1 MEINIFDIETKPY
14 SDLEILKNAKPF
26 DRTSVKMGNIKD
38 PDKQEA
44 KLEAAEIAHKR
55 RYLDNAALDPH
66 FSSICAIGLNKAQ
79 SREVQALC
87 GVAEEEILEMFWAY
101 YRSSHDAWAYWSGS
115 NNKECFDPRHI
126 IVRSWKL
133 GVLIPHGVI
142 STRGYLTDRFV
153 DLSQVYMFGD
163 SYPSFCSSENAC
175 KQLGLTGSDSGCGIV
190 LSKDYL
196 KGEGVEGKNFYK
208 VLEDDRKLALK
219 YLTNDVAME
228 RAIANRI
235 L

>member
-1 MEINIFDIETKPY
+1 METNIFDIETAPY
-14 SDLEILKNAKPF
+14 SDEEILRNAKPF
-26 DRTSVKMGNIKD
+26 NPHDVKLGNLKD
-38 PDKQEA
+38 PEKIAA
-44 KLEAAEIAHKR
+44 KLESAEKG
-55 RYLDNAALDPH
+55 YKQSLLDKAALDPH
-66 FSSICAIGLNKAQ
+66 TSTICAIGLNKEG
-79 SREVQALC
+79 SRQVHVICEIP
-87 GVAEEEILEMFWAY
+87 EKEILEMFWNY
-101 YRSSHDAWAYWSGS
+101 YRTSHNPWCYWSGS

-133 GVLIPHGVI
+133 GVLIPHGVV

-175 KQLGLTGSDSGCGIV
+175 KQLGLTGSESGCGIV